1 MNGQGQVASL
11 SGFSI
16 ALLFYFFSTT
26 PTYGVKV
33 VGGLV
38 QECVERLQDLEA
50 VLAGRGGAEGE
61 GAGEEVV
68 LHVDH
73 EEGGALCNNK
83 IGVRVR
89 VLSLMKTLEK
99 VSLVLY
105 NTRNEL

>member
-1 MNGQGQVASL
+1 MDRDKLQVYPA
-11 SGFSI
+11 F
-16 ALLFYFFSTT
+16 LFHYFSTAFLLCT

-68 LHVDH
+68 LHVDD
-73 EEGGALCNNK
+73 EEGGRR
-83 IGVRVR
+83 GR
-89 VLSLMKTLEK
+89 
-99 VSLVLY
+99 
-105 NTRNEL
+105 

>member
-1 MNGQGQVASL
+1 MDRDKLQVYPA
-11 SGFSI
+11 F
-16 ALLFYFFSTT
+16 LLLCFSTT

-73 EEGGALCNNK
+73 EEGGAFCNK
-83 IGVRVR
+83 IGVCMHGIVD
-89 VLSLMKTLEK
+89 E
-99 VSLVLY
+99 
-105 NTRNEL
+105 NT

>member
-1 MNGQGQVASL
+1 MTPDIMHILSNVIILSKSVCKRKGPSCNCI
-11 SGFSI
+11 SGF
-16 ALLFYFFSTT
+16 YCFSTT

-73 EEGGALCNNK
+73 EEGGAFCNK
-83 IGVRVR
+83 IGVHV
-89 VLSLMKTLEK
+89 
-99 VSLVLY
+99 
-105 NTRNEL
+105 